1 MIFSRFV
8 WLSAFHMSFVLLQ
21 GAGDSFIGAL
31 GYFLAKH
38 KDLDFGECIRR
49 ANAIAA
55 KSVQSPGTQNSYP
68 WKKDLPGAL
77 FQ

>member
-1 MIFSRFV
+1 
-8 WLSAFHMSFVLLQ
+8 MSFVLLQ